1 VWWER
6 VLHAGRDGGL
16 DARGRAAANVTLAGL
31 RLATGD
37 SEGVRVHGAAAVEA
51 GRAAQDPAVLFE
63 ALLLACMGAIFTGDL
78 RSASAKAEELT
89 EVFTDHDD
97 PWVHANAYIAAAQVA
112 LLHGNLDASAAAL
125 DSAERLARDGAGAFV
140 LGTALN
146 MQTTL
151 ALIVDDDDAA
161 LRSAS
166 EALRLSNEI
175 GMAWTLVYTL
185 SDLATLA
192 ARRHRPDVAVV
203 LFGAA
208 DGTAE
213 TSLLTVAFRPDREA
227 ADRHLAE
234 VRRRLSA
241 EEFAQCWERGRR
253 LGVEDVAMVIAEISE
268 GPAPS

>member
-1 VWWER
+1 
-6 VLHAGRDGGL
+6 
-16 DARGRAAANVTLAGL
+16 
-31 RLATGD
+31 
-37 SEGVRVHGAAAVEA
+37 
-51 GRAAQDPAVLFE
+51 
-63 ALLLACMGAIFTGDL
+63 
-78 RSASAKAEELT
+78 
-89 EVFTDHDD
+89 
-97 PWVHANAYIAAAQVA
+97 
-112 LLHGNLDASAAAL
+112 
-125 DSAERLARDGAGAFV
+125 
-140 LGTALN
+140 
-146 MQTTL
+146 
-151 ALIVDDDDAA
+151 
-161 LRSAS
+161 
-166 EALRLSNEI
+166 
-175 GMAWTLVYTL
+175 MAWTLVYTL

-213 TSLLTVAFRPDREA
+213 TSLLKVAFRPDREA